1 MKICII
7 NEFFR
12 PAVAGGIEYFFGLLS
27 DYLISK
33 GFEVDVVT
41 NRFRGEKEHERKG
54 KLNIYRIS
62 SSPIYFK
69 HIKQLPA
76 VTLPFNFFNCLLK
89 KKMRKIME
97 SCQCVHVNNLYH
109 LSFAPLQ
116 IANELG
122 KFVVLDIHDYW
133 AVCIKRN
140 PIFLNKIL
148 CKKATPERCLKCV
161 PSTNVFSRIF
171 YPFLSPLI
179 VLEYLLREKDL
190 KFNELI
196 THSKFVSNV
205 AEKILGAKSIVINYP
220 YLGKKIPKR
229 KKRIDGQVN
238 LLYMGRIEKLK
249 GVHLL
254 PQIAKILREKE
265 IPYKINVLGQGSEID
280 KLKTIA
286 KKQKLNIELHG
297 FIKHMSEK
305 FIKILKESHIL
316 LVPSLWYEPFG
327 MVVQE
332 AMAFGIPVIAS
343 NRGGLKDIVTDNNV
357 GIVTYPDAEIIA
369 EKIEVLIKD
378 RKKYRKFS
386 LNGFKNVKDFKLS
399 NVLKKYEKILKKGY
413 D

>member
-12 PAVAGGIEYFFGLLS
+12 PAIAGGIEYFFGLLS

-33 GFEVDVVT
+33 GFEVDVIT

-76 VTLPFNFFNCLLK
+76 VTLPFNFFNFSLK
-89 KKMRKIME
+89 KKMRKIIG
-97 SCQCVHVNNLYH
+97 SCQVVHVNNLYH

-116 IANELG
+116 VANELG

-140 PIFLNKIL
+140 PIFLNKRL
-148 CKKATPERCLKCV
+148 CEEVNPGRCLKCV
-161 PSTNVFSRIF
+161 PSTNIFSRIF
-171 YPFLSPLI
+171 YPSLSSLVI
-179 VLEYLLREKDL
+179 LEYLLRKKYL

-196 THSKFVSNV
+196 THSKFVSNA

-220 YLGKKIPKR
+220 YLGREISKR
-229 KKRIDGQVN
+229 KKRIDEQVN
-238 LLYMGRIEKLK
+238 LLYMGRIEKEK
-249 GVHLL
+249 GVYLL
-254 PQIAKILREKE
+254 PQIAKILKEKK
-265 IPYKINVLGQGSEID
+265 ISYKINVLGQGSEID
-280 KLKTIA
+280 KLKTIT
-286 KKQKLNIELHG
+286 KKQELNIEFHG

-305 FIKILKESHIL
+305 FINILKESHIL

-343 NRGGLKDIVTDNNV
+343 NRGGLKDIVINNNV
-357 GIVTYPDAEIIA
+357 GIVTHPDAEVIA
-369 EKIEVLIKD
+369 EKIELLVKD
-378 RKKYRKFS
+378 RKKYVRFS
-386 LNGFKNVKDFKLS
+386 LNGFKNIKKYKLS
-399 NVLKKYEKILKKGY
+399 DVLKRYGKIFEKGY